1 MLGITMLLRDLL
13 ERLESIAPLGHA
25 EDWDNVGLL
34 LEPPPGCEGLD
45 VRRALLTID
54 LGEDVLAEASEHGAH
69 MVISYHP
76 PVFSG
81 LKRLTR
87 ASAGERVV
95 ADALRAGIAVYSPH
109 TALDAAPGGVNDWLA
124 EALGASSAEPIEPA
138 KDGTPGYGMGRR
150 FALSAPATLEALV
163 PRIKQHLGLDHVRV
177 AASEPHARGGPIG
190 TAAVCAGAG
199 GSIFAPLWGPELFLT
214 GEMRH
219 HDVRAKVAAGASVV
233 LCDHTNTERGY
244 LPTLARRLAELCPDV
259 TFSVSSRDR
268 DPLVVS

>member
-1 MLGITMLLRDLL
+1 MLLRDLL

-34 LEPPPGCEGLD
+34 LEPPPGRDSLD
-45 VRRALLTID
+45 VRRVLLTID

-76 PVFSG
+76 PLFSG
-81 LKRLTR
+81 VKRLTR
-87 ASAGERVV
+87 ATAGERLV

-124 EALGASSAEPIEPA
+124 EALGASGAEPIVPA
-138 KDGTPGYGMGRR
+138 QDGTPGYGMGRR
-150 FALSAPATLEALV
+150 FALSEPATLEALL
-163 PRIKQHLGLDHVRV
+163 PRIKRHLGLEHVRV
-177 AASEPHARGGPIG
+177 AASERHAAGHPVS

-199 GSIFAPLWGPELFLT
+199 GSIFAPLAGPDLFLT

-244 LPTLARRLAELCPDV
+244 LPTLARRLAALCEDV
-259 TFSVSSRDR
+259 GFSLSTRDR